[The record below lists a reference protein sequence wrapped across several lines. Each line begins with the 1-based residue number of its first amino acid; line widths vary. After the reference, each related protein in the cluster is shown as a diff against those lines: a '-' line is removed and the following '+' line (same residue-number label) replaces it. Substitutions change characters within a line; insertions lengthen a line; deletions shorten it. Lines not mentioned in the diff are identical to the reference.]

1 MYNYIR
7 TVKYLI
13 ILLAL
18 QQIACDGTKCIITV
32 GNSLSRSSTSIWR
45 ARSER
50 VERSPSETFLFE
62 GVARTAHLS
71 PDGDGGGEDQFSRRR
86 DISGRSQSTEGLA
99 AKITSNWMGERGSGL
114 ASTPVSV
121 QPINP
126 LQSWRQP
133 REHRAT
139 FFSLLR
145 CRRSK
150 TYWDRRRYLWDL
162 QKHRCVS
169 PSVLALSIFR
179 YRRLSYWFS
188 LYSVKSSLCNFL
200 MCKNYYVK
208 TYIDLPLKI

>member
-1 MYNYIR
+1 MNAS
-7 TVKYLI
+7 KDPP
-13 ILLAL
+13 A
-18 QQIACDGTKCIITV
+18 
-32 GNSLSRSSTSIWR
+32 R
-45 ARSER
+45 A
-50 VERSPSETFLFE
+50 FLFE

-162 QKHRCVS
+162 QKPCVS
-169 PSVLALSIFR
+169 LSVLALSIFR
-179 YRRLSYWFS
+179 YRRLFLYTRFS

-200 MCKNYYVK
+200 ICKNYYVK
-208 TYIDLPLKI
+208 IYIDLSLKNLVARSYI